1 MYYLFILAAFV
12 IGLML
17 AIHLCMNAAVGTII
31 QSAPAGNA
39 VFWWIGAATA
49 TLIWLISPS
58 RSAIANVSSVPPW
71 LWLAGVF
78 GASLVFGMAALIPR
92 LGAGTAFIVTLTG
105 QVIASLLISHYGL
118 LGSPQSVITL
128 RKVVGAIMMVI
139 GATLAIL

>member
-1 MYYLFILAAFV
+1 MHYLSILAAFI

-31 QSAPAGNA
+31 RSAPTGNA
-39 VFWWIGAATA
+39 VFWWIGAAAA
-49 TLIWLISPS
+49 TLIWIVSPG
-58 RSAIANVSSVPPW
+58 RAAIANVSSVTPW
-71 LWLAGVF
+71 LWLAGVS
-78 GASLVFGMAALIPR
+78 GASLVFGMAAIIPR
-92 LGAGTAFIVTLTG
+92 LGAGNVFIITLTG

-128 RKVVGAIMMVI
+128 RKIIGALIMVA